1 MASERHVVLEVAFY
15 HSAIT
20 PFPIQSPFISA
31 LRPSQIHRRELAVK
45 RKQRRIV
52 QCLFLQIA
60 KRERRV
66 QIDFDGRNEL
76 LRRGL
81 AQSLALLT
89 EQLIH
94 LVLEV
99 LVQFLLVAL
108 LQTEEIFVLVLSVS
122 LNVSNE

>member
-20 PFPIQSPFISA
+20 PFPTQSPFISV
-31 LRPSQIHRRELAVK
+31 LRPSQIHRRGLAIK
-45 RKQRRIV
+45 WKQRRTV
-52 QCLFLQIA
+52 QCLLLQIA

-76 LRRGL
+76 LLRGL
-81 AQSLALLT
+81 AQSLALLSD
-89 EQLIH
+89 QLVH

-99 LVQFLLVAL
+99 LV
-108 LQTEEIFVLVLSVS
+108 
-122 LNVSNE
+122 